1 MKKDLHPQSRQVVF
15 HDAAANYMLLAQST
29 LNSKETIRYTDGKEY
44 PVIRIEISSASHPF
58 YTGQEKVLDTTGRVD
73 RFKKRF
79 AAKTA

>member
-1 MKKDLHPQSRQVVF
+1 MKKDLHPESRLVVF
-15 HDAAANYMLLAQST
+15 HDAAVDYMLLAQST
-29 LNSKETIRYTDGKEY
+29 LNSKETIKYTDGKDY

-79 AAKTA
+79 AKKA